1 MSESFPSGGLN
12 VILQGAIWP
21 ALATRS
27 SVDSKQPK
35 ILIVED
41 HRPTRTFLADNLL
54 ADGYEPL
61 VAATASEGLRLM
73 AVRRPDLAVIDL
85 RLPDRDGLDLLRE
98 LRASDATA
106 GRVDPRP
113 PDAIADRLN
122 PRPPPGTAGPV
133 APSTGSAGRLD
144 PNLPVILLTGR
155 AGELDRVR
163 GFERGCDDYLVKP
176 FSYPELRGRIAAV
189 LRRAHRRPLTS
200 RLRIGA
206 LEIDPLGRN
215 VELNGHPVHLSKKE
229 FALLRALAE
238 DPTRV
243 FTREELL
250 RGVWGFRS
258 LGSTRTLDSHAARL
272 RKKLGGADGGFIV
285 NVWGVGYR
293 LIDGGIDG

>member
-1 MSESFPSGGLN
+1 MSDSCRAADLN
-12 VILQGAIWP
+12 VMLQGAILRS
-21 ALATRS
+21 LAARS
-27 SVDSKQPK
+27 SVDSKQPT

-61 VAATASEGLRLM
+61 VAASARDGLRLM
-73 AVRRPDLAVIDL
+73 AVGEPDLAVIDL
-85 RLPDRDGLDLLRE
+85 GLPDRDGLDLLRE
-98 LRASDATA
+98 LRASDGAA
-106 GRVDPRP
+106 GRDGWQLRE
-113 PDAIADRLN
+113 
-122 PRPPPGTAGPV
+122 GF
-133 APSTGSAGRLD
+133 TGRVD

-176 FSYPELRGRIAAV
+176 FSYPELRGRIGAV
-189 LRRAHRRPLTS
+189 LRRAHRRPLS
-200 RLRIGA
+200 GRLRIGA

-215 VELNGHPVHLSKKE
+215 VEFNGEPVHLSKKE
-229 FALLRALAE
+229 FALLRALAQ

-272 RKKLGGADGGFIV
+272 RKKLGGPAGGFIV